1 MRFSETPLDL
11 HTRCLPSLS
20 VRDKAVSQMVAVIE
34 VPFSVEPDSHNIW
47 KAIGALRHV
56 VTYESVP
63 DSVIKIGIFSTRVL
77 HHFRNLPTTVNMDAI
92 ADYWWRVAP
101 EFQRFRRDTYAIEDG
116 T

>member
-1 MRFSETPLDL
+1 
-11 HTRCLPSLS
+11 
-20 VRDKAVSQMVAVIE
+20 MVAVIQI
-34 VPFSVEPDSHNIW
+34 PFSVEPDSDNIW

-56 VTYESVP
+56 VAYESVP
-63 DSVIKIGIFSTRVL
+63 DSVIKIRIFSTRAL
-77 HHFRNLPTTVNMDAI
+77 DHFRNLPTTVNMDAI